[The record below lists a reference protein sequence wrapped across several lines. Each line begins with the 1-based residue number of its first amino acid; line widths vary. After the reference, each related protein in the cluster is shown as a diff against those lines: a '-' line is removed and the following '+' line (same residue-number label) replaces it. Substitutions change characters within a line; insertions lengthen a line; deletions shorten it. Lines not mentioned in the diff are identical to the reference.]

1 MDEAEC
7 GKRSALKGARC
18 VWEGARS
25 LDFAYFINFKGRIF
39 IQAEQ
44 HTIPEPIPVGITVTA
59 ML

>member
-25 LDFAYFINFKGRIF
+25 LDFAYFTKFILRKEEYSFLINQLLPFF
-39 IQAEQ
+39 SCNNF
-44 HTIPEPIPVGITVTA
+44 VF
-59 ML
+59 

>member
-25 LDFAYFINFKGRIF
+25 LDFAYFTLEDIF
-39 IQAEQ
+39 FYHLAI
-44 HTIPEPIPVGITVTA
+44 
-59 ML
+59 

>member
-25 LDFAYFINFKGRIF
+25 LDFAYFTSYLQSKYKFDFNICLIL
-39 IQAEQ
+39 IL
-44 HTIPEPIPVGITVTA
+44 HII
-59 ML
+59 

>member
-25 LDFAYFINFKGRIF
+25 LDFAYFTSIIIYHKSHQSKAFSKMI
-39 IQAEQ
+39 
-44 HTIPEPIPVGITVTA
+44 
-59 ML
+59 

>member
-25 LDFAYFINFKGRIF
+25 LDFAYFTNNYLIIF
-39 IQAEQ
+39 
-44 HTIPEPIPVGITVTA
+44 TISLTLSLI
-59 ML
+59 

>member
-25 LDFAYFINFKGRIF
+25 LDFAYFTPHNL
-39 IQAEQ
+39 
-44 HTIPEPIPVGITVTA
+44 IPVKPAAFVFRA
-59 ML
+59 

>member
-25 LDFAYFINFKGRIF
+25 LDFAYFTYLF
-39 IQAEQ
+39 I
-44 HTIPEPIPVGITVTA
+44 HK
-59 ML
+59 L

>member
-25 LDFAYFINFKGRIF
+25 LDFAYFTFHYSKTYKNKKFSFQK
-39 IQAEQ
+39 Q
-44 HTIPEPIPVGITVTA
+44 P
-59 ML
+59 L